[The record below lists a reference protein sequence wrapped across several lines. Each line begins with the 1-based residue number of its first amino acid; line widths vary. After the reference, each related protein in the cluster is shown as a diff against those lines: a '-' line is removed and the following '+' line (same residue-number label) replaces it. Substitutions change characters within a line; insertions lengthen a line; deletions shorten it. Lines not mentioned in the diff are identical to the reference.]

1 MRALTGFTFIMHPS
15 LAYRMKKDLIVVKDL
30 FLIILRTQGT
40 DIGLEHVLDA
50 YGSPTSNR
58 DRQNMI
64 GLARKDSGFCV

>member
-1 MRALTGFTFIMHPS
+1 
-15 LAYRMKKDLIVVKDL
+15 MKKDLIVVKDL